1 MSRVDRAREVTGDN
15 TIVGCVTMR
24 PAGTIGDELTGLAL
38 GGIAGGG
45 SASDAALG
53 STVGQFAAADHE
65 DLPLFVSVA
74 VSPAKVYLLR
84 SNILG
89 MRMHPYA
96 EIDRDHLV
104 STVSN
109 LHVVISVTLQDTSTN
124 RTYTLEIPRTTL
136 EHVDTVLDLLRM
148 GPEHVQPSDEAHAT
162 TPATA

>member
-1 MSRVDRAREVTGDN
+1 MSKVDRAREVTGDN
-15 TIVGCVTMR
+15 TIISCVTMR
-24 PAGTIGDELTGLAL
+24 PAGTVGSELTGLAL
-38 GGIAGGG
+38 GGLASEGN
-45 SASDAALG
+45 ASDMALG
-53 STVGQFAAADHE
+53 GTVGQVAAAGHE

-74 VSPAKVYLLR
+74 VSPARVYLLR

-89 MRMHPYA
+89 MRMHPFA

-109 LHVVISVTLQDTSTN
+109 LHVVIAVTLQDTSTN
-124 RTYTLEIPRTTL
+124 KTYTLEIPRTTL

-148 GPEHVQPSDEAHAT
+148 GPEHVQPSDDEDAT